1 MKYLFLF
8 VIWLCGALCS
18 LFAQEMQ
25 VKSFHKLDRDLEART
40 QPRLDL
46 NDNPCSILKIVTS
59 GDDFQF
65 EGNTIGEPVKR
76 KGEVVVYMAQ
86 RSRRLTIKHEKY
98 GVLRYEF
105 PEAVGKQEVYELVLK
120 LVEDKNNKL
129 RTLVMPNISYG
140 SSRLSYGIMIGIVK
154 RTGGYIK
161 VKSDFGSISA
171 EKEKEVDKDN
181 VNSYW
186 YTGEEEYSR
195 LAITGGLLQ
204 RVLAPL
210 YLYVGAGYGYKNV
223 AWETVEHV
231 WLKNKKI
238 SYSGV
243 EAEVGGIYRINNLA
257 VSLGVQTNSF
267 KMFEG
272 CLGIGIMF

>member
-8 VIWLCGALCS
+8 VTWLCGALCLLS
-18 LFAQEMQ
+18 AQEMQ

-46 NDNPCSILKIVTS
+46 NDNPCSIIKIVTS
-59 GDDFQF
+59 GEDFQF
-65 EGNTIGEPVKR
+65 EGNTIGEPVNR
-76 KGEVVVYMAQ
+76 KGEVVVYLAQ

-154 RTGGYIK
+154 KTGGYIK

-171 EKEKEVDKDN
+171 EKEVDKDN

-186 YTGEEEYSR
+186 YTGNEEYSR
-195 LAITGGLLQ
+195 LAITAGLLQ
-204 RVLAPL
+204 RVLTPL

-257 VSLGVQTNSF
+257 LSLGVQTNSF